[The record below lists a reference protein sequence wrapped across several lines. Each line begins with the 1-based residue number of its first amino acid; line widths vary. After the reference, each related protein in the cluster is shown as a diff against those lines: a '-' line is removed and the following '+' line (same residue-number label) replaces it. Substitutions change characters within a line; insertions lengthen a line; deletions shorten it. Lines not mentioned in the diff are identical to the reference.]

1 MYTNKFI
8 KVLKKSLCDNIFF
21 INFENPIYCC
31 QMIKN
36 IFCPGTVTKKRGS
49 ENTQH
54 TDCLQR
60 TQASMFS

>member
-8 KVLKKSLCDNIFF
+8 KVFLKPLHNNIF

-36 IFCPGTVTKKRGS
+36 IFSPSTYLMEEHFKTSKIH
-49 ENTQH
+49 NHQH
-54 TDCLQR
+54 YRNL
-60 TQASMFS
+60 MY